1 MLTWTEDTVPVAGC
15 NVHFSRG
22 GDGPPLLLLQEL
34 SSPGWLMHH
43 QLLAAEYTVY
53 IPSHPGFGVTLRPEW
68 IARINDLAVFY
79 LWLLEEL
86 GLERVHLL
94 GHGVGGWIAADMVT
108 TCPQVVDRLV
118 LVDAMGIKPQQSNIL
133 DIFLLTPQEIRA
145 AAFYKPAQVPE
156 WEHLYDHE
164 PTPEAANR
172 AEDALEMLVRL
183 CWKPYMHDPRLPCLL
198 PRLQRPTLVVW
209 GREDAI
215 VPLDC
220 GTLYH
225 QGITGSRLVV
235 LEECG
240 HYPQLEQPQAFAQ
253 TVLGFLR
260 EGRAREVA

>member
-1 MLTWTEDTVPVAGC
+1 M
-15 NVHFSRG
+15 
-22 GDGPPLLLLQEL
+22 
-34 SSPGWLMHH
+34 
-43 QLLAAEYTVY
+43 
-53 IPSHPGFGVTLRPEW
+53 
-68 IARINDLAVFY
+68 ARINDLAVFY
-79 LWLLEEL
+79 LWLLEAL

-108 TCPQVVDRLV
+108 TCPQVIDRLV

-156 WEHLYDHE
+156 WEHLYGHE

-183 CWKPYMHDPRLPCLL
+183 CWKPYMHDPRLPFLL
-198 PRLQRPTLVVW
+198 PRLQRPTLIVW

-215 VPLDC
+215 VPLEC

-225 QGITGSRLVV
+225 QSITGSHLVV

-240 HYPQLEQPQAFAQ
+240 HYPQLEKPQAFAQ
-253 TVLGFLR
+253 AVLGFL
-260 EGRAREVA
+260 GDGSAREVA